1 MKFARP
7 LLLFTLLS
15 ASALADGVANN
26 AVISGSGSTYR
37 GSLAVNQAA
46 GDSQQQANA
55 RAIANANAARQGT
68 ADAATPIQQLID
80 QLPPTQAGS
89 ASARIEGA
97 AFSNGQGV
105 LGINQSAGSSNQQ
118 INAFRLANGL
128 AEGLDDATLSQQ
140 NVVPATLSEVI
151 EPSGGARIVN
161 TDDRAFSNSQGVV
174 QLNQSAGVGNSSIN
188 SLGIRVAP

>member
-1 MKFARP
+1 MTFARP

-55 RAIANANAARQGT
+55 RAIANAARQGT

>member
-1 MKFARP
+1 MTFARP

-55 RAIANANAARQGT
+55 RAIANAARQGT

-151 EPSGGARIVN
+151 GPSGGARIVN